1 MDCVYIEAGMALSGS
16 CSMVLLVFKT
26 KPLCLGAGGR
36 GQIEGYKEWTRFER
50 GGRELTKEE

>member
-1 MDCVYIEAGMALSGS
+1 MDCVYVEAGMALSGS

-36 GQIEGYKEWTRFER
+36 GQIEGYKEWTRFE
-50 GGRELTKEE
+50 